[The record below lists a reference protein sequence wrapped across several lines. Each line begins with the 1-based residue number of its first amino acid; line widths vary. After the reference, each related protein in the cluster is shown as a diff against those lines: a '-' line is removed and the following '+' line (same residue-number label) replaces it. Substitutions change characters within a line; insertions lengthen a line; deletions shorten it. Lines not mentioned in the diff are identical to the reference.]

1 LIKVSKDVDSSL
13 VSNKNFS
20 DIRLSNSWAQV
31 RYQQSKIAKNL
42 TYDVIH
48 KKTKPQNFFVF
59 IVHLPS
65 LLRIWTALQRN
76 WLRSY
81 VVGKP
86 TEMSSVFPW

>member
-48 KKTKPQNFFVF
+48 KKTKPQNF
-59 IVHLPS
+59 
-65 LLRIWTALQRN
+65 W
-76 WLRSY
+76 SY

-86 TEMSSVFPW
+86 TEMSSVFP